1 MGHVE
6 LLIDSLLR
14 FALTREK
21 LDLTKWYNMAVFDV
35 IGDLIWGESFYSL
48 CDGRLHAWIPAI
60 SLTRLANYKYL
71 EEKINKRL
79 GHGTDRG
86 DFWDRVLTNSS
97 NDENNGDDS
106 KVLSEGMTRGEMLNN
121 ASIMVLAGSETSA
134 TTLCVQEVRTSFKS
148 TEDITLISVSVLPFL
163 DAVFQET
170 LRLYP
175 PVPTHS
181 QRVPPKGGA
190 SVCGKFIL
198 ENQQISVGI
207 SIIGACH
214 NPKNFYRATEFCPE
228 RWLKDAPLDFAMDNS
243 NLARAEI
250 RLIMAKILWHFN
262 LKLETDGT
270 GKDWF
275 DQKIWGVWFKKP
287 L

>member
-48 CDGRLHAWIPAI
+48 CD
-60 SLTRLANYKYL
+60 ANYKYL

-134 TTLCVQEVRTSFKS
+134 TTLCGMSYLLLS
-148 TEDITLISVSVLPFL
+148 
-163 DAVFQET
+163 
-170 LRLYP
+170 
-175 PVPTHS
+175 
-181 QRVPPKGGA
+181 
-190 SVCGKFIL
+190 
-198 ENQQISVGI
+198 
-207 SIIGACH
+207 
-214 NPKNFYRATEFCPE
+214 NPK
-228 RWLKDAPLDFAMDNS
+228 AM
-243 NLARAEI
+243 
-250 RLIMAKILWHFN
+250 
-262 LKLETDGT
+262 
-270 GKDWF
+270 
-275 DQKIWGVWFKKP
+275 
-287 L
+287 